1 MFNHFTRIAPPQ
13 VPSDIPETKPEPP
26 SSPSPIKP
34 KARTASKDVAGD
46 PSILVPG
53 SEGDITKLTGAEEG
67 ADPTLTH
74 DLLNRSR
81 EGQWSKS
88 LAYMIKSQ
96 LIEARDGGYF
106 SSLKPAGDVPILS
119 KALRQRK
126 TASSTEGERTKDVK
140 GKGRAKED
148 VVLEKSNVLMMYV
161 SLLPSYQHHRE
172 VVRMVLLDGSG
183 QGRRTTW

>member
-13 VPSDIPETKPEPP
+13 VTSDIPEIKPDPP

-34 KARTASKDVAGD
+34 KARTTPKEVAGD
-46 PSILVPG
+46 PSIVVAG

-81 EGQWSKS
+81 EGQWSKL
-88 LAYMIKSQ
+88 LAYMVEFE
-96 LIEARDGGYF
+96 LIEARNGGYF
-106 SSLKPAGDVPILS
+106 SSLKPAGDVPLLS

-126 TASSTEGERTKDVK
+126 TNSSVEGDRSKDVK
-140 GKGRAKED
+140 GKEKAKEE

-161 SLLPSYQHHRE
+161 YSAPSHCYSI
-172 VVRMVLLDGSG
+172 VMGS
-183 QGRRTTW
+183 

>member
-1 MFNHFTRIAPPQ
+1 M
-13 VPSDIPETKPEPP
+13 PSDIPETKPEPL

-34 KARTASKDVAGD
+34 KARIAPKDVAGD
-46 PSILVPG
+46 PSILVAG

-81 EGQWSKS
+81 EGQWSKR
-88 LAYMIKSQ
+88 LAYMVESE
-96 LIEARDGGYF
+96 LMEARDGGYF

-126 TASSTEGERTKDVK
+126 TASSVEGERSRDVK
-140 GKGRAKED
+140 GKGKAKEE

-161 SLLPSYQHHRE
+161 HPLYLY
-172 VVRMVLLDGSG
+172 
-183 QGRRTTW
+183 